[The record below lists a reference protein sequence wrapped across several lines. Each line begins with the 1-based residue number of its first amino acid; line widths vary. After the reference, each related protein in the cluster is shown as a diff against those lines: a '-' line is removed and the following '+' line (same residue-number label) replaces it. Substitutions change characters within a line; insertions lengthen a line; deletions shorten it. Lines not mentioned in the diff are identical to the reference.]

1 MSYILLTKNSGRII
15 GPIADILGHIMEII
29 FLFLDKISNGHPNV
43 GLAIILFTIV
53 IYLILMPLTIK
64 QQKFSKLSAKMNP
77 ELQAIQAKYK
87 GKKDNDSMMAM
98 NMETKAVYAK
108 YGVSPS
114 GSCVQ
119 LLIQMPIL
127 FALYRVIYNMPAYV
141 GKIKEAFFPL
151 VDKLIVQENSA
162 EFIQNTDNFAQA
174 GMFSKQ
180 FANELFTNSA
190 AYKEALNYVG
200 NTVVDA
206 SNKTDA
212 LKYVENTFI
221 DVLNKA
227 STSEWSNITNNFSS
241 LAADVDKTSGLI
253 NQYNSFLGLNLGNS
267 PSYAMGEAI
276 NAIKNAGSISLVY
289 LLMIIAALSIPVLSA
304 VTQWINV
311 KLMPQQNTVQNNGN
325 SNDQQNTMM
334 QSMKTMNMMMP
345 IMSAVFCYTL
355 PAGMGLYWIA
365 GAVVRSIQQV
375 VINKH
380 IDKIDLDQVIKKN
393 EQKAKKKM
401 EKAGVRA
408 EQMAAYANMKTKKVN
423 NIPKSQSNPNM
434 TQEEKDEALR
444 KSTEYYNRNAKPGS
458 MLAKANMVKQYNEK
472 NNKK

>member
-1 MSYILLTKNSGRII
+1 MTDILMTQDTGKIL
-15 GPIADILGHIMEII
+15 GPISRLLGYIMEGI
-29 FLFLDKISNGHPNV
+29 FFVLDKIGIPNT

-53 IYLILMPLTIK
+53 MYLILMPLTIK

-151 VDKLIVQENSA
+151 VDNLIAQEGGTEFVQNLSSA
-162 EFIQNTDNFAQA
+162 AA
-174 GMFSKQ
+174 FSKQ
-180 FANELFTNSA
+180 FSNESFTSGVTS
-190 AYKEALNYVG
+190 YVQ
-200 NTVVDA
+200 NTV
-206 SNKTDA
+206 
-212 LKYVENTFI
+212 I

-227 STSEWSNITNNFSS
+227 STAEWLSIKETFSN
-241 LAADVDKTSGLI
+241 LASDVDHTLSLLD
-253 NQYNSFLGLNLGNS
+253 QYNNFLGLNIANS
-267 PSYAMGEAI
+267 PSYTLKVAWAD
-276 NAIKNAGSISLVY
+276 KSV
-289 LLMIIAALSIPVLSA
+289 LMMIAALSIPILSA

-311 KLMPQQNTVQNNGN
+311 KLMPQQATQDSGNG
-325 SNDQQNTMM
+325 NDQQAAMM

-345 IMSAVFCYTL
+345 LMSAFFCFTL
-355 PAGMGLYWIA
+355 PAGMGLYWVA
-365 GAVVRSIQQV
+365 GAVVRSIQQI

-380 IDKIDLDQVIKKN
+380 IDKMDLDEIIKKN
-393 EQKAKKKM
+393 EAKAKKKM

-408 EQMAAYANMKTKKVN
+408 EQMAAYANMNTKKVN
-423 NIPKSQSNPNM
+423 GASSQNTSSKKNNSQVEVKNIPQASVR
-434 TQEEKDEALR
+434 E
-444 KSTEYYNRNAKPGS
+444 AKPGS
-458 MLAKANMVKQYNEK
+458 MMEKANMVKSYNEK
-472 NNKK
+472 NNRQNNK

>member
-1 MSYILLTKNSGRII
+1 MSDILLTQNSGRII
-15 GPIADILGHIMEII
+15 GPIAKLLGYIMEGI
-29 FLFLDKISNGHPNV
+29 FLLLDKIGIPNI

-53 IYLILMPLTIK
+53 IYLLLMPLTIK

-87 GKKDNDSMMAM
+87 GKNDNDSMMAM
-98 NMETKAVYAK
+98 QMETKAVYAK

-127 FALYRVIYNMPAYV
+127 LALYRVIYSMPAYV

-151 VDKLIVQENSA
+151 VDNLIAQSGSVD
-162 EFIQNTDNFAQA
+162 FIRSFSQA
-174 GMFSKQ
+174 GMYSKQ
-180 FANELFTNSA
+180 FSNESFTSGVTT
-190 AYKEALNYVG
+190 YVQ
-200 NTVVDA
+200 
-206 SNKTDA
+206 
-212 LKYVENTFI
+212 NTFI

-227 STSEWSNITNNFSS
+227 STSEWLSIKDKFPALS
-241 LAADVDKTSGLI
+241 ADVDHTLGLI
-253 NQYNSFLGLNLGNS
+253 NQYNSFLGLNIGNS
-267 PSYAMGEAI
+267 PSYVMKEAI
-276 NAIKNAGSISLVY
+276 ASKSF
-289 LLMIIAALSIPVLSA
+289 LLLIAALSVPVLSA

-311 KLMPQQNTVQNNGN
+311 KLMPQQNVEQDNKNA
-325 SNDQQNTMM
+325 NDQQNAMM

-345 IMSAVFCYTL
+345 IMSAIFCYTL

-380 IDKIDLDQVIKKN
+380 MDKIDLDEVIKN
-393 EQKAKKKM
+393 NAEKAKKKM

-408 EQMAAYANMKTKKVN
+408 QQMAAYANMNTKKVSGV
-423 NIPKSQSNPNM
+423 PKSQSNSTM
-434 TQEEKDEALR
+434 TQEEKEEAVK

>member
-1 MSYILLTKNSGRII
+1 MSDILLTQNSGRII
-15 GPIADILGHIMEII
+15 GPIAKLLGYIMEGI
-29 FLFLDKISNGHPNV
+29 FLLLDKIGIPNI

-53 IYLILMPLTIK
+53 IYLLLMPLTIK

-87 GKKDNDSMMAM
+87 GKNDNDSMMAM
-98 NMETKAVYAK
+98 QMETKAVYAK

-151 VDKLIVQENSA
+151 VDNLIAQSGSA
-162 EFIQNTDNFAQA
+162 EFIQSTENFAQA
-174 GMFSKQ
+174 GMYSKQ
-180 FANELFTNSA
+180 FTNESFTSGVTS
-190 AYKEALNYVG
+190 YIQ
-200 NTVVDA
+200 
-206 SNKTDA
+206 
-212 LKYVENTFI
+212 NTFI

-227 STSEWSNITNNFSS
+227 STTEWLSIKDKFPALS
-241 LAADVDKTSGLI
+241 ADVDHTLGLLDR
-253 NQYNSFLGLNLGNS
+253 YNSFLGLNIGNS
-267 PSYAMGEAI
+267 PSYVMKQAFASRSFI
-276 NAIKNAGSISLVY
+276 
-289 LLMIIAALSIPVLSA
+289 LLIAALSIPVLSA

-311 KLMPQQNTVQNNGN
+311 KLMPQQNMEQDNRNA
-325 SNDQQNTMM
+325 SDQQNAMM

-345 IMSAVFCYTL
+345 IMSAIFCYTL
-355 PAGMGLYWIA
+355 PAGMGLYWVA

-380 IDKIDLDQVIKKN
+380 IDKIDLDEVIKN
-393 EQKAKKKM
+393 NAEKAKKKM

-408 EQMAAYANMKTKKVN
+408 QQMAAYANMNTKKVSG
-423 NIPKSQSNPNM
+423 IPQSQSKPNM
-434 TQEEKDEALR
+434 TKEEKEEAMK
-444 KSTEYYNRNAKPGS
+444 KSTEYYNKNAKPGS
-458 MLAKANMVKQYNEK
+458 MMAKANMVKQYNEK
-472 NNKK
+472 NNKQ

>member
-1 MSYILLTKNSGRII
+1 MSFMLLTQYSGRIV
-15 GPIADILGHIMEII
+15 GPIAKLLGYIMEGI
-29 FLFLDKISNGHPNV
+29 FVILDKIGIPNI

-87 GKKDNDSMMAM
+87 GKNDNESMMAM
-98 NMETKAVYAK
+98 QTETKAVYAK

-151 VDKLIVQENSA
+151 VDNLIAQSGSTD
-162 EFIQNTDNFAQA
+162 FIQTFSQA
-174 GMFSKQ
+174 GMFSRQ
-180 FANELFTNSA
+180 FSNESFISGVTS
-190 AYKEALNYVG
+190 YVQ
-200 NTVVDA
+200 
-206 SNKTDA
+206 
-212 LKYVENTFI
+212 NTFI

-227 STSEWSNITNNFSS
+227 STAEWLSISDKFPS
-241 LAADVDKTSGLI
+241 LSADVDHTLGLL
-253 NQYNSFLGLNLGNS
+253 NRYNNFLGLNIGNS
-267 PSYAMGEAI
+267 PSYVMKEAI
-276 NAIKNAGSISLVY
+276 ASKSF
-289 LLMIIAALSIPVLSA
+289 LLMLAAISIPVLSA

-311 KLMPQQNTVQNNGN
+311 KLMPQQPQQDNKN
-325 SNDQQNTMM
+325 SNSQQDAMM
-334 QSMKTMNMMMP
+334 QSMKTMNLMMP
-345 IMSAVFCYTL
+345 VMSAIFCYTL

-365 GAVVRSIQQV
+365 GSVVRSIQQI

-380 IDKIDLDQVIKKN
+380 IDKIDLDEVVKN
-393 EQKAKKKM
+393 NEEKAKKKM
-401 EKAGVRA
+401 QKVNARNEK
-408 EQMAAYANMKTKKVN
+408 MAAYANMNTKN
-423 NIPKSQSNPNM
+423 ISGIPKSQSRPAM
-434 TQEEKDEALR
+434 TQEEKEEAV
-444 KSTEYYNRNAKPGS
+444 KKATEYYNQNAKPGS
-458 MLAKANMVKQYNEK
+458 MMAKANMVKQYNEK